1 MKILILWDQFG
12 EAPIE
17 AYLIEPKDA
26 QQRERLMAMH
36 EHFVNSTNTPE
47 DNPVYKFSEM
57 LYNDKTKP
65 LARYKVDWPIKLR
78 ESVTIIH
85 CGFLP

>member
-36 EHFVNSTNTPE
+36 EQFVNSTRTPD
-47 DNPVYKFSEM
+47 DNPVYKFSSM
-57 LYNDKTKP
+57 LYDDPNK
-65 LARYKVDWPIKLR
+65 LLERYKVDWPIKLH

>member
-12 EAPIE
+12 EAPME

-26 QQRERLMAMH
+26 EQRERLMAMH
-36 EHFVNSTNTPE
+36 DHYVNDTATPD
-47 DNPVYKFSEM
+47 DNPVYKFSDM
-57 LYNDKTKP
+57 LCDAKKP
-65 LARYKVDWPIKLR
+65 MERFKVQWPIKLH
-78 ESVTIIH
+78 ESVVIIH